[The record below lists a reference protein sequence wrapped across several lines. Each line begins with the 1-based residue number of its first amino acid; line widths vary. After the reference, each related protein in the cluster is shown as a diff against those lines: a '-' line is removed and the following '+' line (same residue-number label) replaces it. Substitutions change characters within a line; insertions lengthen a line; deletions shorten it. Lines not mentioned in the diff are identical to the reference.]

1 MKKWLVMI
9 SLLGIMMIGQDANA
23 AQVPQLI
30 QETEIVADNAV
41 SPLDY
46 SFFEEVGQGRL
57 EFYNLKNLYGAGA
70 GLIVYVNTDEGEDWL
85 MMGFGGGMIETRLM
99 KSKFAIL
106 TERFSAVTRTNPLVL
121 TIQDGNLTV
130 AIGNKKRVVKNVNS
144 FTGRLTTQSIMGNL
158 KVYQFVEQQDKNEPL
173 IK

>member
-9 SLLGIMMIGQDANA
+9 SLLGIMMIGQVANA

-46 SFFEEVGQGRL
+46 SFFEEAGQGRL

-70 GLIVYVNTDEGEDWL
+70 GLIVDVNTEEGEDWL

-106 TERFSAVTRTNPLVL
+106 TERFSAVAHLS
-121 TIQDGNLTV
+121 D
-130 AIGNKKRVVKNVNS
+130 
-144 FTGRLTTQSIMGNL
+144 
-158 KVYQFVEQQDKNEPL
+158 L
-173 IK
+173 INIDYIRIRMI